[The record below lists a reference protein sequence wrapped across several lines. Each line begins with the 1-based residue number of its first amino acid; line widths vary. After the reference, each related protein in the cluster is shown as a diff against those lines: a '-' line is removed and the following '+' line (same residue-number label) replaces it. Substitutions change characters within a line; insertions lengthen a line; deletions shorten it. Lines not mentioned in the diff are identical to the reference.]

1 MKHSEKKRTS
11 KTECLNPIEKWME
24 SQRNIQ
30 IGYYIKKHRKLN
42 KLTQEELGKRIG
54 RTTSSIQKYES
65 GKTEVPRSVLESIA
79 AALNIHPIYLLDSL
93 GSCEYLDQLEESTVS
108 FLASLGFKI
117 EFNSVTD
124 TVTMHFLD
132 QECIVSTH
140 DAHDLFRNI
149 EYDASYRLRSFIE
162 NHSSTTASI

>member
-1 MKHSEKKRTS
+1 MKDSEKKETS
-11 KTECLNPIEKWME
+11 ETERLDSVEEWKE
-24 SQRNIQ
+24 SHRNIQ

-79 AALNIHPIYLLDSL
+79 AALNIHPLYLLDSL
-93 GSCEYLDQLEESTVS
+93 GSAEYFDRLEESTIS
-108 FLASLGFKI
+108 FLNSLGCKI

-124 TVTMHFLD
+124 TVTMHFLE
-132 QECIVSTH
+132 QECIVSAH
-140 DAHDLFRNI
+140 DAHDLFKDI
-149 EYDASYRLRSFIE
+149 EHDAGYQLRRFIE
-162 NHSSTTASI
+162 KHPNTTV